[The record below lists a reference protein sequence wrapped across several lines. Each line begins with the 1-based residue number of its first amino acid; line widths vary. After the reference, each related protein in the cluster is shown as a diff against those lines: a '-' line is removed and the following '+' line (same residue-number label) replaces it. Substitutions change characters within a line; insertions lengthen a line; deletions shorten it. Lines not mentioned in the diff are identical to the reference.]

1 MPKLTQKTA
10 NKAKVAKTLPQ
21 DATKNV
27 EEKGLS
33 FINSLSREIE
43 KLSRPRF
50 RCEVAEILEHQH
62 NDEIEKGKC
71 N

>member
-1 MPKLTQKTA
+1 MPKLTQKT

-33 FINSLSREIE
+33 L
-43 KLSRPRF
+43 
-50 RCEVAEILEHQH
+50 
-62 NDEIEKGKC
+62 
-71 N
+71 